1 MAPASA
7 MAPDA
12 ITCAWLQNDASTY
25 RIAAGS
31 DDDASQ
37 GDTDSSA
44 GFDVSQLLI
53 RDDLRTRAWLPHRL
67 RVGVAAHV
75 QQCKRALS
83 RPSCQ
88 PTNMSAWSAYR
99 SEAAL
104 RTRNRCIDTM
114 HAFSIELG

>member
-1 MAPASA
+1 MATASA

-53 RDDLRTRAWLPHRL
+53 RDDLRTRAWLPHQL
-67 RVGVAAHV
+67 RVGVAANG
-75 QQCKRALS
+75 QQCKRALR

-88 PTNMSAWSAYR
+88 PTNVSAWSPYR

-104 RTRNRCIDTM
+104 CTRNRRVDTM
-114 HAFSIELG
+114 HALFS